1 MYHVCRIKRAAC
13 PVAVF
18 EFFSDP
24 VLYLRRLALEGFHK
38 FDDLD
43 GYSEFDEIDDIKEY
57 SSSGLGRTTQ
67 PGVRASDASSRF
79 SAS

>member
-38 FDDLD
+38 FDDVHVLHRSPTRFQFVCNTQKVALE
-43 GYSEFDEIDDIKEY
+43 GPNISIEGKFVEGTERID
-57 SSSGLGRTTQ
+57 
-67 PGVRASDASSRF
+67 
-79 SAS
+79 